1 MRSAIAMPMPSAEPG
16 AMPPPPPGLSAALVI
31 ASAALNSV
39 YFDRSPATPV
49 AVRLSSA
56 ASTSAGSE
64 MFSM

>member
-1 MRSAIAMPMPSAEPG
+1 MPLS
-16 AMPPPPPGLSAALVI
+16 PPGLPAALVI

-39 YFDRSPATPV
+39 YLDRSPATLV

-56 ASTSAGSE
+56 DSTSAGSE